1 MIKWARV
8 GMSIDVNEE
17 LWEKDKEEA
26 VMDAFRKG
34 KVEMDGETYF
44 PDEVD
49 ENDDTEVNLSL
60 TGVVKLMET
69 EQQLLKKQTGLPTKI
84 GKELS
89 MRLSNNTELKIKVL
103 NEKEVQYQ
111 FIEENGNTKNE
122 PITTFLEVAKDDVEG
137 AVDYS
142 FMDELTSTRFFL
154 FQFSLVK

>member
-49 ENDDTEVNLSL
+49 ENDDTEVNLDL

-69 EQQLLKKQTGLPTKI
+69 EQQPLKKQTDLEKVI

-89 MRLSNNTELKIKVL
+89 KTLSNNTELKIKVL
-103 NEKEVQYQ
+103 NEKEVQYR
-111 FIEENGNTKNE
+111 FIEGNGDTKNE
-122 PITTFLEVAKDDVEG
+122 PITTILEVAEDDVEG
-137 AVDYS
+137 LIDFS